1 MSEPVSDGEIEDVL
15 SSIRRL
21 ISDDASRRAP
31 EPRVMDRFVLTPA
44 LRVMDG
50 DPAVTGDSDDSA
62 EPNAAPVKPAR
73 AMPRNVEEAVSA
85 TARTELE
92 ERIAELEAA
101 VSRSREE
108 WEPDGSEPEAEEL
121 PERHIFAHS
130 EPGEDQPEPSDA
142 PSAGPVP
149 TFRRDRAEAE
159 APEQPEAA
167 EVGGD
172 AEDAALPER
181 SGAKGTGLAVVDDEA
196 LKELVAQVV
205 RKELQGAMGERITRN
220 VRRMVRR
227 EIQQALALKD
237 FD

>member
-21 ISDDASRRAP
+21 ISDDVSRRAP
-31 EPRVMDRFVLTPA
+31 EPQVMDRFVLTPA

-50 DPAVTGDSDDSA
+50 DPAVTGDSDDVA
-62 EPNAAPVKPAR
+62 EPKAARVKPAR
-73 AMPRNVEEAVSA
+73 AVPRNVEEAVSA

-130 EPGEDQPEPSDA
+130 EPEEDQPEPSEA
-142 PSAGPVP
+142 PSAEPVP
-149 TFRRDRAEAE
+149 TFRRDRTEAEAE
-159 APEQPEAA
+159 EQPEAA
-167 EVGGD
+167 EDVS
-172 AEDAALPER
+172 LPER